1 VLSAAANARCV
12 ARLRDRNARRRAIGR
27 ALASNAQGGERTML
41 VVGRVLG
48 GTPSAPSD
56 VGDEEECAIDL
67 DTMMPADPA
76 CLA

>member
-1 VLSAAANARCV
+1 
-12 ARLRDRNARRRAIGR
+12 
-27 ALASNAQGGERTML
+27 ML
-41 VVGRVLG
+41 VVERALG